1 MKCIS
6 CFRLYPSILD
16 AYVVQGL
23 MKEIFPA
30 MKTDVVEN
38 ELEMYITKEEYV
50 FVLNELFKLHNYSKS
65 MPDSYE
71 DINRPVLTGSPIEAN
86 IVERYSVLFDL
97 MFEAKSGVKHVQ
109 DDFKGSDYEGS
120 EFIIGKKFSK
130 YFDIDQ
136 EYQEFLKRKA
146 GFI

>member
-1 MKCIS
+1 
-6 CFRLYPSILD
+6 
-16 AYVVQGL
+16 
-23 MKEIFPA
+23 
-30 MKTDVVEN
+30 MKTDVVED
-38 ELEMYITKEEYV
+38 ELEMYMTKEEYL
-50 FVLNELFKLHNYSKS
+50 FVLNELFKLYNYSKS

-71 DINRPVLTGSPIEAN
+71 DINAPVLTGSPIEAN

-97 MFEAKSGVKHVQ
+97 MFEVKSGVKQVQ
-109 DDFKGSDYEGS
+109 DDFKGSDYEDG

-136 EYQEFLKRKA
+136 EYQEYLKRKA